1 MSKIFQTK
9 QRVAKTIL
17 LSLGGLLTVPLA
29 SLIAPSVKAWGP
41 ERTTYTNEH
50 PASYATFNSITDN
63 AAVGDERNFVRVR
76 EAGTDQTF
84 QDEIEVVPGKEY
96 EVYIYYHNNAG
107 SSTNAS
113 GYGMATNTKVSSA
126 YPTILNPNERGMVS
140 GIISWSYVTPEQP
153 NNPQEGKVW
162 DEAYLT
168 TQSNNVV
175 LRYKTGTATIHN
187 SGAANG
193 SILPT
198 NLFTESGT
206 PIGFNK
212 LTGTLPGCA
221 EYSGHITYTL
231 VAENTDS
238 SLEKQVSLD
247 GENWSNEVT
256 AKPGDVVTYK
266 VKYTNTGNTDLT
278 NVIFKDTHD
287 EGLTLY
293 SGSTKVFDVDNV
305 DGKTIDDII
314 DISGYNTGDL
324 APGGMVQ
331 VIYQALVKQDQALC
345 NKSLNNT
352 ITVTY
357 NTSEQKTDNATV
369 LIACDEPEPTP
380 TPEECEDN
388 PNIPGCQE
396 KNCKTNPE
404 MEGCQ
409 ELPNTGP
416 LEIVLAI
423 IIVAGLGGGGYYLY
437 RSKRTLK
444 TVESTVSGK
453 DAITKDTKT
462 SSNQPE
468 TSKKQS
474 KNPEQ

>member
-17 LSLGGLLTVPLA
+17 LTLGGLLTIPLLA
-29 SLIAPSVKAWGP
+29 THSAKAWGP
-41 ERTTYTNEH
+41 ERTTYTNDH

-84 QDEIEVVPGKEY
+84 QDEIEIVPGKEY

-107 SSTNAS
+107 TSTNAS

-153 NNPQEGKVW
+153 NNPQQGQVW

-175 LRYKTGTATIHN
+175 LRYKTGTAMIHN

-193 SILPT
+193 SVLPT
-198 NLFTESGT
+198 TLFTEAGT

-212 LTGTLPGCA
+212 LTGTIPGCA

-247 GENWSNEVT
+247 GENWAKEVT
-256 AKPGDVVTYK
+256 AKPGQVVTYK

-278 NVIFKDTHD
+278 NVIFKDAHD
-287 EGLTLY
+287 DGLTLY
-293 SGSTKVFDVDNV
+293 SGSTKVFDVNNV

-324 APGGMVQ
+324 APGAMVQ
-331 VIYQALVKQDQALC
+331 VVYQALVKQDPALC

-357 NTSEQKTDNATV
+357 NTDEQKTDVATV
-369 LIACDEPEPTP
+369 LVVCDEPDPTP

-423 IIVAGLGGGGYYLY
+423 IIIAGLGGGGYYLY

-444 TVESTVSGK
+444 TVENTVSGK
-453 DAITKDTKT
+453 DAGAKDTET
-462 SSNQPE
+462 PVDASSKSDQQP
-468 TSKKQS
+468 KA
-474 KNPEQ
+474 PEQ